1 MVHPIMNNRGAALAL
16 ALVLMMVL
24 SLMVAIL
31 YRTTLM
37 DMLFSTHYQE
47 SQKAFYAAESGVK
60 AGLAW
65 LANQGSAPENQL
77 APQPWFSNTTT
88 SRPTPATVWSDY
100 EPVTAEGVESG
111 RYRYYIQ
118 HLKNAPASYAGGESA
133 KLGTSTSS
141 GSLVHYYR
149 ITSEGENR
157 TATVR
162 KQIQVVTTAAY

>member
-1 MVHPIMNNRGAALAL
+1 MVRPLTNNRGAALAL
-16 ALVLMMVL
+16 ALVLMVVL

-47 SQKAFYAAESGVK
+47 SQKAFFAAESGVK

-77 APQPWFSNTTT
+77 NPAPWFSNTTT
-88 SRPTPATVWSDY
+88 SRPTAATVWSDA
-100 EPVTAEGVESG
+100 EPVTADGVESG
-111 RYRYYIQ
+111 RFRYYIQ

-133 KLGTSTSS
+133 KLGTSTSA
-141 GSLVHYYR
+141 GAMVHYYR

-157 TATVR
+157 NATVTR
-162 KQIQVVTTAAY
+162 HIQVVTTAAY